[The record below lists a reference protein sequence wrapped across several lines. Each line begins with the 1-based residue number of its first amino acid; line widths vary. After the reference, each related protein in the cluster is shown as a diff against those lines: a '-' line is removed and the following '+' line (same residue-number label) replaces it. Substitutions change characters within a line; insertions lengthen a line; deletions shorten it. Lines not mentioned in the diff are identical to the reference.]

1 MSARLGIVAPSP
13 SAQVSRSGH
22 LGFSLVEML
31 LAVFILG
38 IGVISIAAL
47 FPAGITL
54 QRQAAD
60 DTIGPLVAKNA
71 FATLRSK
78 LSQSDFG
85 DFDDFGA
92 QPSFIPGEGPA
103 GSIQPV
109 GAPSWL
115 QLPSGDWG
123 WMRPAFYTRPGSAT
137 SPDPILGTID
147 VFSADYTR
155 QQGPFNIGS
164 RFAPAGVWATEMPNG
179 IPTGGTPIALF
190 GVPYNRQKYPLFDLV
205 LNDPSVVSN
214 APFNNLNVQALSEP
228 NITFTQAERSF
239 PQGASVTG
247 RPSYYWDVMFRR
259 YGGKVQVAVFV
270 YRVSAPGGEP
280 ADFRV
285 RALSNAQLTGTP
297 AAPTGSFFATAST
310 PPIPALYLA
319 PVFGTDAPFSPPPG
333 GTPTVSNQAWPYRA
347 GTVAAPTAMTVANG
361 YAVPTGSPPPTD
373 QISGTHRGTPFA
385 PELIWDDWQLPNS
398 WWIDNHGTVHKVL
411 QGRTRAGTATSTD
424 SGQGPVRLQRPIPI
438 LPASPANSVAP
449 QLKYVTDP
457 PDPSPPTTRV
467 ILGPNAFIQGIWYVP
482 QRDSR
487 GNILTPVYAAVEE
500 L

>member
-22 LGFSLVEML
+22 RGFSLVEML

-60 DTIGPLVAKNA
+60 DTLGPLVAKNA

-78 LSQSDFG
+78 LSQGDFG

-92 QPSFIPGEGPA
+92 QPSFIAGEGPA
-103 GSIQPV
+103 GSIQPA

-115 QLPSGDWG
+115 PLPSGDWG
-123 WMRPAFYTRPGSAT
+123 WMRPAFYANT
-137 SPDPILGTID
+137 STAGAANLGTID
-147 VFSADYTR
+147 VFAADYTR
-155 QQGPFNIGS
+155 QQSQFDIGS
-164 RFAPAGVWATEMPNG
+164 RFVPAGPWATEMPNG
-179 IPTGGTPIALF
+179 VPTGGTPIALF
-190 GVPYNRQKYPLFDLV
+190 GIPYNRQKYPLFDLV
-205 LNDPSVVSN
+205 LDDPSVVAN
-214 APFNNLNVQALSEP
+214 PPFNNLNVQALSEP
-228 NITFTQAERSF
+228 TVTFTQAERSF
-239 PQGASVTG
+239 PQGGSVTS
-247 RPSYYWDVMFRR
+247 RPAYFWDVMFRR

-285 RALSNAQLTGTP
+285 RPLANAQLSGTP
-297 AAPTGSFFATAST
+297 AAPTGSFFATVST

-319 PVFGTDAPFSPPPG
+319 PVFGTASAAAA
-333 GTPTVSNQAWPYRA
+333 TWPYRV
-347 GTVAAPTAMTVANG
+347 GTVPTAMTAANG
-361 YAVPTGSPPPTD
+361 YSVPPRED
-373 QISGTHRGTPFA
+373 EVFGTHRGTAFA
-385 PELIWDDWQLPNS
+385 PDLIWDDWQLPNS

-411 QGRTRAGTATSTD
+411 QGRVRAGTATSTD
-424 SGQGPVRLQRPIPI
+424 SGQGPVRVQRPIPI
-438 LPASPANSVAP
+438 LPTSPVNAVVPNVAYP
-449 QLKYVTDP
+449 N
-457 PDPSPPTTRV
+457 R
-467 ILGPNAFIQGIWYVP
+467 GPNAYIQGIWYVP

>member
-1 MSARLGIVAPSP
+1 MSARLGFDAPGSTAQALRSP
-13 SAQVSRSGH
+13 RR
-22 LGFSLVEML
+22 GFSLVEML

-115 QLPSGDWG
+115 PLPSGDWG

-190 GVPYNRQKYPLFDLV
+190 GIPYNRQKFQLFDLV
-205 LNDPSVVSN
+205 LNDPSVLSTP
-214 APFNNLNVQALSEP
+214 PFNNLNVQALSEP

-259 YGGKVQVAVFV
+259 YGGKVQAAVFV

-319 PVFGTDAPFSPPPG
+319 PVFGTGS
-333 GTPTVSNQAWPYRA
+333 GTAATWPYRV
-347 GTVAAPTAMTVANG
+347 GTVPTQFSAANG
-361 YAVPTGSPPPTD
+361 YSVPPRED
-373 QISGTHRGTPFA
+373 EIFGTHRGTPFA
-385 PELIWDDWQLPNS
+385 PELIWDDWQLPNA

-424 SGQGPVRLQRPIPI
+424 SGQGPVKLLRPIPI
-438 LPASPANSVAP
+438 LPTSPVNGVVPNVAYP
-449 QLKYVTDP
+449 N
-457 PDPSPPTTRV
+457 R
-467 ILGPNAFIQGIWYVP
+467 GPNAFIQGIWYVP

-487 GNILTPVYAAVEE
+487 GNILTPVYAAVEA

>member
-1 MSARLGIVAPSP
+1 
-13 SAQVSRSGH
+13 
-22 LGFSLVEML
+22 
-31 LAVFILG
+31 
-38 IGVISIAAL
+38 
-47 FPAGITL
+47 
-54 QRQAAD
+54 
-60 DTIGPLVAKNA
+60 
-71 FATLRSK
+71 
-78 LSQSDFG
+78 
-85 DFDDFGA
+85 
-92 QPSFIPGEGPA
+92 
-103 GSIQPV
+103 
-109 GAPSWL
+109 
-115 QLPSGDWG
+115 
-123 WMRPAFYTRPGSAT
+123 MRPAFYTRPGSAT

-164 RFAPAGVWATEMPNG
+164 RFTPAGVWATEMPNG

-319 PVFGTDAPFSPPPG
+319 PVFGTGSGSA
-333 GTPTVSNQAWPYRA
+333 TTWPYRV
-347 GTVAAPTAMTVANG
+347 GSVPTQFSPANG
-361 YAVPTGSPPPTD
+361 YSVPARED
-373 QISGTHRGTPFA
+373 EIFGTHRGTPFA
-385 PELIWDDWQLPNS
+385 PELIWDDWQLPNA

-424 SGQGPVRLQRPIPI
+424 SGQGPVKLLRPIPV
-438 LPASPANSVAP
+438 LPTSPVNGVVPNVAYP
-449 QLKYVTDP
+449 N
-457 PDPSPPTTRV
+457 
-467 ILGPNAFIQGIWYVP
+467 LGPNAFIQGIWYVP

>member
-1 MSARLGIVAPSP
+1 MSARPGIDAPGS
-13 SAQVSRSGH
+13 SAQALRSARR
-22 LGFSLVEML
+22 GFSLVEML

-115 QLPSGDWG
+115 PLPSGDWG

-164 RFAPAGVWATEMPNG
+164 RFTPAGVWATEMPNG

-190 GVPYNRQKYPLFDLV
+190 GIPYNRQKFQLFDLV
-205 LNDPSVVSN
+205 LNDPSVLSTP
-214 APFNNLNVQALSEP
+214 PFNNLNVQALSEP

-319 PVFGTDAPFSPPPG
+319 PVFGTAAPFPD

-347 GTVAAPTAMTVANG
+347 GTVGPPSTMTALNG
-361 YAVPTGSPPPTD
+361 YTVPTGSPPPTD

-411 QGRTRAGTATSTD
+411 QGRTRAGTASSTD
-424 SGQGPVRLQRPIPI
+424 SGQGPVRLLRPIPI

-449 QLKYVTDP
+449 QLEYVTDP
-457 PDPSPPTTRV
+457 PDPTVPTRV